1 MDVINQIIQQ
11 SAIGAFSNAIRKIVL
26 TVFMAIVL
34 TLISM
39 LTALLLNGQ
48 DMHISFGY

>member
-11 SAIGAFSNAIRKIVL
+11 SAIGAFSNAVRKIVL
-26 TVFMAIVL
+26 TVFLAIVL
-34 TLISM
+34 TLLSM

-48 DMHISFGY
+48 QIHISFGY